1 MSQNKEAGSNAHLE
15 QEKLNAQLLA
25 AKEEGN
31 KKAANVKKLEAEI
44 VRLNT
49 VISQYKES
57 NAEQQNS
64 LKELSFELKQA
75 EEAKQM
81 ETDESEGLRFELENL
96 KIQFVNLKKSIE
108 PHLARLKEIRSR

>member
-15 QEKLNAQLLA
+15 QEKLNAQLQA
-25 AKEEGN
+25 AKEQ
-31 KKAANVKKLEAEI
+31 NVKGAETDAKNKAEI

-49 VISQYKES
+49 AISQYKDS
-57 NAEQQNS
+57 NAEQQIS

-81 ETDESEGLRFELENL
+81 ATDESEGLRFELENL
-96 KIQFVNLKKSIE
+96 KIQFANLKKSIE